1 MDRAAGH
8 VLVVDD
14 EPEVRLALRR
24 ALELESYV
32 VHCVESGEA
41 ALHTARERTVD
52 VIILDVSMP
61 GMDGLTTCRRLRREG
76 NTVPVLMLT
85 AKNRMIDTVVG
96 LDSGADD
103 YLAKPFDLDVL
114 YARLRSLLRRSQ
126 GRVAGIYVVGDLMLD
141 ARSRRVE
148 RGGEVIALTPRE
160 FDLLELLVSS
170 ANHVVHRDWIS
181 ERVWGADAEISAN
194 VLDVFVASLR
204 RKLEVGGHARL
215 IQTVRGIGYIAQLQ
229 TSNGVS

>member
-1 MDRAAGH
+1 MDNRAGRL
-8 VLVVDD
+8 LVVDD

-24 ALELESYV
+24 ALELESYD

-41 ALHTARERTVD
+41 ALHAAREQTFD
-52 VIILDVSMP
+52 VVILDVSMP
-61 GMDGLTTCRRLRREG
+61 GMDGLTACRRLRQDG
-76 NTVPVLMLT
+76 NIVPVLMLT
-85 AKNRMIDTVVG
+85 AKSRMIDTVVG

-126 GRVAGIYVVGDLMLD
+126 GRVAGIYVIGDLTLD
-141 ARSRRVE
+141 VRARRVE
-148 RGGEVIALTPRE
+148 RAGEAIPLTPRE

-170 ANHVVHRDWIS
+170 ANQVVLRDWIS
-181 ERVWGADAEISAN
+181 ERVWGSDAAITAN

-204 RKLEVGGHARL
+204 RKLEASGQTRL
-215 IQTVRGIGYIAQLQ
+215 IHTVRGIGYIAQLPSFE
-229 TSNGVS
+229 TR

>member
-1 MDRAAGH
+1 MDRVAGH

-32 VHCVESGEA
+32 VNCVESGEA
-41 ALHTARERTVD
+41 ALHAAREQAFD
-52 VIILDVSMP
+52 VILLDVSMP
-61 GMDGLTTCRRLRREG
+61 GMDGLTTCRRLRQEG
-76 NTVPVLMLT
+76 YAVPVLMLT
-85 AKNRMIDTVVG
+85 AKSRMIDTVVG

-126 GRVAGIYVVGDLMLD
+126 GRVAGVFVIGDLTLD
-141 ARSRRVE
+141 ARSRRVD
-148 RGGEVIALTPRE
+148 RGGEMIALTPRE

-170 ANHVVHRDWIS
+170 ANQVVLRDWIA
-181 ERVWGADAEISAN
+181 ERVWGSEAAITAN

-204 RKLEVGGHARL
+204 RKLELGGRARL
-215 IQTVRGIGYIAQLQ
+215 IHTVRGTGYIAQLQ
-229 TSNGVS
+229 SSNGRW

>member
-32 VHCVESGEA
+32 VRCVESGEA
-41 ALHTARERTVD
+41 ALHAAREQTFD
-52 VIILDVSMP
+52 VIVLDVSMP
-61 GMDGLTTCRRLRREG
+61 GIDGLMTCRRLRQEG

-126 GRVAGIYVVGDLMLD
+126 GRVAGIYVLGDVTLD
-141 ARSRRVE
+141 ARSRRVD
-148 RGGEVIALTPRE
+148 RGGELIALTPRE

-170 ANHVVHRDWIS
+170 ANQVVHRDWIS
-181 ERVWGADAEISAN
+181 ERVWGSDAEISAN

-204 RKLEVGGHARL
+204 RKLEIGGHARL